1 MIDISLRRAGAAAFV
16 IFSAGLLAAC
26 GSGEPEGAAEA
37 KKIALDRC
45 VSQTG
50 QNELCSCV
58 LDKMQARLS
67 GGDYEEWVKLTL
79 AASETGLNI
88 DKAAESAGMSREAF
102 IEANNKFAKIGSSAG
117 IDCASE
123 MQ

>member
-1 MIDISLRRAGAAAFV
+1 MQYNSVYRAVMAATLVSTAAFL
-16 IFSAGLLAAC
+16 GAC
-26 GSGEPEGAAEA
+26 SGEPEGAAEA
-37 KKIALDRC
+37 KKVALDRC

-50 QNELCSCV
+50 QEKLCSCV
-58 LDKMQARLS
+58 LDKMQAELS
-67 GGDYEEWVKLTL
+67 GSEYQQWVRLTL
-79 AASETGLNI
+79 AASESGLDI
-88 DKAAESAGMSREAF
+88 DKAAASAGMSRDAF